1 MKSSITKILAISVLM
16 VGVSCLAT
24 AQQEAQFTQYMFNRL
39 SYNPAYAGSNGSI
52 CATALYR
59 SQWMGLRLDSP
70 VEGKSAGSLPTDYL
84 FAFDMPIR
92 ALHGGV
98 GLTVAGENI
107 GYHNTIG
114 INLDYAFRI
123 YWGQG
128 TLAAAIEANLFNSKL
143 EFSQLLGSDDLTGNY
158 NNPGPASSSDPLLA
172 SQEDASA
179 MVFDISTGL
188 YYQVPGTYYLGASLK
203 NLLGSKSATL
213 NYANVRT
220 LYLMGGY
227 DYTIPFHPS
236 FKLRPS
242 LLIKTTNF
250 SSWQVDVSC
259 LLDYQNSF
267 WVGGAYRINDA
278 VSILGGVNWNKLR
291 VGVGYDLTTSKLGS
305 FKTGRSMGSIELYLR
320 YCFKVVI
327 PQRSP
332 SIYRNTRYLF

>member
-1 MKSSITKILAISVLM
+1 M
-16 VGVSCLAT
+16 VGLSCLAN

-92 ALHGGV
+92 VLHGGV